1 MVYQLFV
8 YNKKELTTWH
18 MGIDWACESTSGGR
32 GTGQKGGGVEI
43 ERLREVFCAKKVKRP
58 NSIFFCKRLIN

>member
-18 MGIDWACESTSGGR
+18 MGIDWACESTSGGEGHR
-32 GTGQKGGGVEI
+32 SKRAGGARSKDL
-43 ERLREVFCAKKVKRP
+43 ERCFVLRK
-58 NSIFFCKRLIN
+58 

>member
-1 MVYQLFV
+1 
-8 YNKKELTTWH
+8 

-58 NSIFFCKRLIN
+58 NLIFFAKG

>member
-1 MVYQLFV
+1 MKVRV
-8 YNKKELTTWH
+8 
-18 MGIDWACESTSGGR
+18 GGR

-58 NSIFFCKRLIN
+58 NLIFFAKG

>member
-18 MGIDWACESTSGGR
+18 MGIDWACESTSGG
-32 GTGQKGGGVEI
+32 GAQVKKVGGVEI

-58 NSIFFCKRLIN
+58 NLIFFAKG